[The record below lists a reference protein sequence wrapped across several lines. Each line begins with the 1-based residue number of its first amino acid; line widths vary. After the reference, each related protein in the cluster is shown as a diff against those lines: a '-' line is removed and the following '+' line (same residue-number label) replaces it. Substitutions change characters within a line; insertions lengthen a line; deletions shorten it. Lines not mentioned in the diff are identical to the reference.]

1 VTAENALHITHLLKS
16 RLPGRQSCRYNKRNW
31 HVRLQIW
38 KIFISTVRRISINI
52 CDIYVYIRR

>member
-52 CDIYVYIRR
+52 C